1 MALTPEQ
8 KATIEAAALRVR
20 RDTVRMVHAAT
31 CGHPGGP
38 LGMADFM
45 ATLFLQHLR
54 LDASNKGAPDRDRFV
69 LGNGHTCAGYYSLL
83 AQKGLVPEDELLR
96 FRKFGSPLQGHPHRN
111 LDLGIDFSTGSLGNS
126 VSVAVGMALAAKL
139 NGWDSR
145 VYSAS
150 SDGESQEGQIWE
162 AATAAAHHGATNL
175 TVLVDFN
182 NVQIDGYMR
191 DVMDVRDLRAK
202 YEAFGWHA
210 VDVDGHDVEAIDAAL
225 CEARDETSR
234 PSALI
239 CHTTIGKGVS
249 FMENQPGWH
258 GVAPGDDDA
267 RKALVELGVADAD
280 AVAIV
285 AASSAT

>member
-1 MALTPEQ
+1 MALTTQRRDEI
-8 KATIEAAALRVR
+8 AEAARQVR
-20 RDTVRMVHAAT
+20 IDTVRMVHAAT

-45 ATLFLQHLR
+45 ATLFMEHLR
-54 LDASNKGAPDRDRFV
+54 LDASNRHAPDRDRFV

-83 AQKGLVPEDELLR
+83 AQKGLIERDVLLS

-126 VSVAVGMALAAKL
+126 LSVSVGMALAAKM
-139 NGWDSR
+139 NGWDAR

-162 AATAAAHHGATNL
+162 AATAASHHGATNL

-182 NVQIDGYMR
+182 NVQIDGHMR
-191 DVMDVRDLRAK
+191 DVMDVRDLRVK
-202 YEAFGWHA
+202 YDAFGWHA
-210 VDVDGHDVEAIDAAL
+210 VDVDGHDIDAIDAAL
-225 CEARDETSR
+225 VAAREETSA

-239 CHTTIGKGVS
+239 LHTKIGQGVS
-249 FMENQPGWH
+249 FMHDQPGWH
-258 GVAPGDDDA
+258 GVAPNDEQARDA
-267 RKALVELGVADAD
+267 LLELGVPEAD
-280 AVAIV
+280 V
-285 AASSAT
+285 AAMIG

>member
-1 MALTPEQ
+1 MVLTQEQ
-8 KATIEAAALRVR
+8 RTSIQAAANQTRV
-20 RDTVRMVHAAT
+20 DTIRMVHAAA

-45 ATLFLQHLR
+45 ATLFMQHFNLTPDNR
-54 LDASNKGAPDRDRFV
+54 HAADRDRFI

-83 AQKGLVPEDELLR
+83 SQKGLIPRETLLT
-96 FRKFGSPLQGHPHRN
+96 FRKMGSVLQGHPHLN
-111 LDLGIDFSTGSLGNS
+111 HEIGIDFSTGSLGNS
-126 VSVAVGMALAAKL
+126 LSAALGMALAAKH
-139 NGWDSR
+139 NGSDAR

-162 AATAAAHHGATNL
+162 AATAAAHYGASNL

-210 VDVDGHDVEAIDAAL
+210 VDVDGHDVDAVDAAL
-225 CEARDETSR
+225 VAAREETKR

-239 CHTTIGKGVS
+239 CKTLIGKGVS

-258 GVAPGDDDA
+258 GVAPSDEEA
-267 RKALVELGVADAD
+267 TRALLELGVPKEE
-280 AVAIV
+280 VAGML
-285 AASSAT
+285 AAGA

>member
-1 MALTPEQ
+1 MAINAQE
-8 KATIEAAALRVR
+8 KAAIESAARRVR
-20 RDTVRMVHAAT
+20 LDTIRMVHAAT

-45 ATLFLQHLR
+45 ATLFVQHLR
-54 LDASNKGAPDRDRFV
+54 LDVSNRHAPDRDRFV

-83 AQKGLVPEDELLR
+83 AQKGLIDDAELLR
-96 FRKFGSPLQGHPHRN
+96 FRKMGSPLQGHPHRN

-126 VSVAVGMALAAKL
+126 LSVALGMALAAKL
-139 NGWDSR
+139 NGWDTR

-210 VDVDGHDVEAIDAAL
+210 VDVDGHDISAIDAAL
-225 CEARDETSR
+225 VDAREETTR

-239 CHTTIGKGVS
+239 CHTSIGRGVS

-258 GVAPGDDDA
+258 GVAPNDEDA
-267 RKALVELGVADAD
+267 HKALVELGVPEDEAATM
-280 AVAIV
+280 V
-285 AASSAT
+285 AAGRN

>member
-1 MALTPEQ
+1 MALTTQRRDEI
-8 KATIEAAALRVR
+8 AEAARQVR
-20 RDTVRMVHAAT
+20 IDTVRMVHAAT

-45 ATLFLQHLR
+45 ATLFMEHLR
-54 LDASNKGAPDRDRFV
+54 LDASNRHAPDRDRFV

-83 AQKGLVPEDELLR
+83 AQKGLIERDVLLS

-126 VSVAVGMALAAKL
+126 LSVSVGMALAAKM
-139 NGWDSR
+139 NGWDAR

-182 NVQIDGYMR
+182 NVQIDGHMR
-191 DVMDVRDLRAK
+191 DVMDVRDLRVK
-202 YEAFGWHA
+202 YDAFGWHS
-210 VDVDGHDVEAIDAAL
+210 VDVDGHDIDAIDAAL
-225 CEARDETSR
+225 VAARDETSA

-239 CHTTIGKGVS
+239 LHTKIGQGVS
-249 FMENQPGWH
+249 FMHDQPGWH
-258 GVAPGDDDA
+258 GVAPNDEQARDA
-267 RKALVELGVADAD
+267 LLELGVPEAD
-280 AVAIV
+280 V
-285 AASSAT
+285 AAMIG

>member
-1 MALTPEQ
+1 MALTDERL
-8 KATIEAAALRVR
+8 AELTEAARQVR
-20 RDTVRMVHAAT
+20 LDVLRMVHAAA

-45 ATLFLQHLR
+45 TVLFLEHLR
-54 LDASNKGAPDRDRFV
+54 LTPDNLHDPARDRFV
-69 LGNGHTCAGYYSLL
+69 LGNGHTCAGYYALL
-83 AQKGLVPEDELLR
+83 AAKGVVPRDELLR
-96 FRKFGSPLQGHPHRN
+96 FRKLGSPLQGHPHRN
-111 LDLGIDFSTGSLGNS
+111 ADLGIDFSTGSLGNS
-126 VSVAVGMALAAKL
+126 LSVATGMAMVARA
-139 NGWDSR
+139 NGWDTR

-162 AATAAAHHGATNL
+162 AATSAAHYGVGNL

-210 VDVDGHDVEAIDAAL
+210 VDVDGHDLRAVDEALHATHA
-225 CEARDETSR
+225 EEER
-234 PSALI
+234 PSAVI

-258 GVAPGDDDA
+258 GVAPNDEQLEQ
-267 RKALVELGVADAD
+267 ALADLE
-280 AVAIV
+280 
-285 AASSAT
+285 T

>member
-1 MALTPEQ
+1 MALSTQRRDEI
-8 KATIEAAALRVR
+8 AEAARQVR
-20 RDTVRMVHAAT
+20 IDTVRMVHAAT

-45 ATLFLQHLR
+45 ATLFMEHLR
-54 LDASNKGAPDRDRFV
+54 LDASNRHAPDRDRFV

-83 AQKGLVPEDELLR
+83 AQKGLIERDVLLS

-111 LDLGIDFSTGSLGNS
+111 LELGIDFSTGSLGNS
-126 VSVAVGMALAAKL
+126 LSVSVGMALAAKM
-139 NGWDSR
+139 NGWDAR

-182 NVQIDGYMR
+182 NVQIDGHMR
-191 DVMDVRDLRAK
+191 DVMDVRDLRVK
-202 YEAFGWHA
+202 YDAFGWHA
-210 VDVDGHDVEAIDAAL
+210 VDVDGHDIDAIDAAL
-225 CEARDETSR
+225 VAARDETSA

-239 CHTTIGKGVS
+239 LHTKIGQGVS
-249 FMENQPGWH
+249 FMHDQPGWH
-258 GVAPGDDDA
+258 GVAPNDDQARDA
-267 RKALVELGVADAD
+267 LLELGVPEAD
-280 AVAIV
+280 V
-285 AASSAT
+285 AAMIG

>member
-1 MALTPEQ
+1 MALTTQRRDEI
-8 KATIEAAALRVR
+8 AEAARQVR
-20 RDTVRMVHAAT
+20 IDTVRMVHAAT

-45 ATLFLQHLR
+45 ATLFMEHLR
-54 LDASNKGAPDRDRFV
+54 LDASNRHAPDRDRFV

-83 AQKGLVPEDELLR
+83 AQKGLIERDVLLS

-111 LDLGIDFSTGSLGNS
+111 LELGIDFSTGSLGNS
-126 VSVAVGMALAAKL
+126 LSVSVGMALAAKM
-139 NGWDSR
+139 NGWDAR

-182 NVQIDGYMR
+182 NVQIDGHMR
-191 DVMDVRDLRAK
+191 DVMDVRDLRVK
-202 YEAFGWHA
+202 YDAFGWHA
-210 VDVDGHDVEAIDAAL
+210 VDVDGHDIDAIDAAL
-225 CEARDETSR
+225 VAARDETSA

-239 CHTTIGKGVS
+239 LHTKIGQGVS
-249 FMENQPGWH
+249 FMHDQPGWH
-258 GVAPGDDDA
+258 GVAPNDDQARDA
-267 RKALVELGVADAD
+267 LLELGVPEAD
-280 AVAIV
+280 V
-285 AASSAT
+285 AAMIG